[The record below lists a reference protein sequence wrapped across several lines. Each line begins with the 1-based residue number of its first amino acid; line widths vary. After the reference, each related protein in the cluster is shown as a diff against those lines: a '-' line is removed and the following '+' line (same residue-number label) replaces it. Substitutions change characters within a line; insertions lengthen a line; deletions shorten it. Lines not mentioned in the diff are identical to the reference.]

1 MNKYISV
8 LLICAAILI
17 FCGSAAAT
25 VTEQTVIPNN
35 NNVNLT
41 VANDNGARMNNSEND
56 SYSFYPG
63 SGSGGLNALKI
74 TDNSTDSN
82 TGKVVFTDSQ
92 SGTFYLTYTGGKG
105 YADAG
110 ILMVAINGTLP
121 DNFQL
126 KIDASGY
133 QWIPA
138 INGLPPLFAD
148 ITFNPS
154 TVNETFLKSD
164 FSYGPQTWKPYW
176 SANYPLYEKQN
187 MSDTANT
194 FSIMFI
200 DLYAGLLRSSGYSE
214 TLNDLGMIKINYEF
228 LNLPLGSLAA
238 FNGYAYSEYGEVQP
252 GVFWTNRVNT
262 ISQSA
267 TDTSGYYV
275 TGKGS
280 SPSAEFTATPITGT
294 VPLQVQF
301 NDQSTNNPTSW
312 AWDFNNDGI
321 IDSTA
326 QNPTHTYTQPGT
338 YTIKLTATNQAGSDS
353 LTKIDYITV
362 NAPPV
367 APPVAAFT
375 GTPSSGNAAL
385 QVQFNDQSTNN
396 PTSWA
401 WDFNNDGIIDSTAQN
416 PTHTYTQPGTYTIKL
431 TATNAGGSDSVTRV
445 DYITVTVPAVDTYNR
460 AMVQDAARR
469 VRDFITSRGVLPNW
483 VRMVDNAGVT
493 NFVTMP
499 AFLELS
505 TASLI
510 SGANE
515 FKAMNVQAAPRPT
528 GPAIVNRNLYKS
540 GYMDMASRVNT
551 FIRNNGVAP
560 NFARSSLGNIR
571 FQSLVDSF
579 ARIVAFEADRGVLP
593 NYVVINT
600 RRVR

>member
-148 ITFNPS
+148 ITFNSS

-187 MSDTANT
+187 MTDTANT

-267 TDTSGYYV
+267 TDASGYYV

-338 YTIKLTATNQAGSDS
+338 YTIKLTATN
-353 LTKIDYITV
+353 
-362 NAPPV
+362 
-367 APPVAAFT
+367 
-375 GTPSSGNAAL
+375 
-385 QVQFNDQSTNN
+385 
-396 PTSWA
+396 
-401 WDFNNDGIIDSTAQN
+401 
-416 PTHTYTQPGTYTIKL
+416 
-431 TATNAGGSDSVTRV
+431 AGGSDSVTRV
-445 DYITVTVPAVDTYNR
+445 DYITVTVPAVDTYSK
-460 AMVQDAARR
+460 AMIQDAARR

-540 GYMDMASRVNT
+540 GYMDMASRVNN